1 MKKIKLLDKIKL
13 PGVKIPAIPSLSAV
27 LSMISG
33 LNRRERFAVYGAGV
47 ALVVFLILQLI
58 IFPVFHQRTRL
69 RSEIISKQADLQ
81 KMHELKAEFD
91 MLTQNNRVADS
102 EFKKR
107 AKNFT
112 LFSFLDNL
120 AGKSGIKQNIDY
132 MKPSTSNLKN
142 SPYVLSIV
150 EMKLQSITMEQM
162 VTFLHGIEMSGEQL
176 WVKRMSLSR
185 DDKKEG
191 LLNSIIQVETY
202 QL

>member
-13 PGVKIPAIPSLSAV
+13 PDVKIPTIPSLSAV
-27 LSMISG
+27 PSLISG
-33 LNRRERFAVYGAGV
+33 LNRRERFAIYGAGV
-47 ALVVFLILQLI
+47 ALVIFLILQLI
-58 IFPVFHQRTRL
+58 IFPVFTIRSRL
-69 RSEIISKQADLQ
+69 KSEIISKRAALQ
-81 KMHELKAEFD
+81 EMYELKSEFD
-91 MLTQNNRVADS
+91 ILTQSNRIADS
-102 EFKKR
+102 DFKKR
-107 AKNFT
+107 AKSFT

-120 AGKSGIKQNIDY
+120 AGKSGIKQNIGY